1 VWKEIERT
9 YVLLILFRA
18 QSIVTAVVAFLND
31 SEGYIV
37 LTLFSSLSTANYDT
51 SEIESSLPRYY
62 AVRGR

>member
-1 VWKEIERT
+1 MWKEIERT